1 MKIDSYE
8 SRFTRGLP
16 DWCFLTVKIRLG
28 DFYLRVFKCPITSA
42 DFQKL
47 LRQIFRNYFGR
58 FSETASE
65 DFQKTLQQIVRST
78 SLAGSCVSSKLLRLS
93 VAHVRSMTVIHFD
106 HEQEPWGTGPVTMAR
121 ITA

>member
-1 MKIDSYE
+1 MKMDSYE

-47 LRQIFRNYFGR
+47 LRQIFRNCFGR
-58 FSETASE
+58 FSENASA
-65 DFQKTLQQIVRST
+65 DCQVNIVSRELRVIKITPSFSDARPFDDRN
-78 SLAGSCVSSKLLRLS
+78 SL
-93 VAHVRSMTVIHFD
+93 
-106 HEQEPWGTGPVTMAR
+106 
-121 ITA
+121 

>member
-1 MKIDSYE
+1 MVVSHVLLE
-8 SRFTRGLP
+8 GFP

-42 DFQKL
+42 
-47 LRQIFRNYFGR
+47 
-58 FSETASE
+58 